1 VHTTRSGAIA
11 GIVAVAAALASPV
24 VVTPAQAAVSPGPT
38 TGTLTVRTGDLHHAD
53 DESPGYDW
61 YVLAYSQDGVDSRA
75 RVVVDDAEPVHHDGA
90 LRLSTPSTGDRVDIR
105 YAVDSPVYGDDRP
118 ASELPTLADL
128 RDASVAIKVTSGV
141 APTFVVEYRCDGRRS
156 HFPRGD
162 HSITYTPS
170 VSADAVWHVVD
181 LGDAGSSWSDTMN
194 LDQLIGACPD
204 SVLANYGF
212 VLDEPGADARVDAV
226 SVGALTTNFVVPVL
240 ERVAGADRRRTACA
254 LASRYFD
261 SLAGLFDDLALPYG
275 PDPSRPPREA
285 ATTVIVGD
293 TRYADALAAGPL
305 ATALGGPLLLT
316 DPERF
321 ATGCGAFTAQSG
333 DTVYLVG
340 GTAAVSPQVESTLS
354 SWGYRPVRI
363 AGADRYATAVA
374 VAKVIDGLRDDGG
387 SQDVFLASGT
397 DVADALSAGA
407 AAGAGR
413 GAVLLTAGNRM
424 APATADYLA
433 QHPSASVHAVGGP
446 AASAADLPAS
456 QDVVGVD
463 RYATAVEVAERFFPT
478 PRAAAFASGTGFADA
493 LSGAAYGGTLGVP
506 VVLLAPHSVP
516 DVVSAWARSHRSS
529 VRGSVL
535 LGGTAAVDDATYD
548 RLALT
553 LTPDS

>member
-1 VHTTRSGAIA
+1 MRTSRTRLA
-11 GIVAVAAALASPV
+11 GIAVVATTMASPLLV
-24 VVTPAQAAVSPGPT
+24 APANAETPT
-38 TGTLTVRTGDLHHAD
+38 TQVVDVRAADIHHAD
-53 DESPGYDW
+53 DESPGRFW
-61 YVLAYSQDGVDSRA
+61 YRLSYRQHGEDSLAQ
-75 RVVVDDAEPVHHDGA
+75 VVVDDTEPVRHDGSLHLA
-90 LRLSTPSTGDRVDIR
+90 TPSEGDTVDVR
-105 YAVDSPVYGDDRP
+105 YAPDTWGAATAPPLSGLDGGHVAVKVVSGPAPDLVVEYDCNKPDTAYPNGDHVATYVGDVPTDGQWHTIDLDGDGLPVWRVGDTAP
-118 ASELPTLADL
+118 QTLADL
-128 RDASVAIKVTSGV
+128 
-141 APTFVVEYRCDGRRS
+141 
-156 HFPRGD
+156 
-162 HSITYTPS
+162 
-170 VSADAVWHVVD
+170 SATC
-181 LGDAGSSWSDTMN
+181 AGSA
-194 LDQLIGACPD
+194 IR
-204 SVLANYGF
+204 NYGF
-212 VLDEPGADARVDAV
+212 VAHAAGTDAFVDDVTVA
-226 SVGALTTNFVVPVL
+226 GLTSNFIVPVL

-478 PRAAAFASGTGFADA
+478 PRSAAFASGTGFADA
-493 LSGAAYGGTLGVP
+493 LSGATYGGTLGVP

-553 LTPDS
+553 LTPGS